1 MSTPLRLILASLA
14 AMFMLPASHAAE
26 LTIGSKAP
34 PLSIEH
40 WFHDKTPVTEF
51 SSDQITVVE
60 FWATWCGPCIASIPH
75 LSELQQEY
83 GDAIKVI
90 SVSDEDPAT
99 VEAFLDREKDDT
111 TFRDITSHYW
121 LTTDPDQSMKNA
133 YMKAAEQSG
142 IPTAF
147 VVGKTGE
154 IEWIGHPMRLDEPLR
169 QIVAGTWDREAYAR
183 QMAEEQK
190 VRRHSAELSRLV
202 REHDYDGALSI
213 VTTLLDEIELPE
225 VRQNLERMRTQI
237 KTMAQAHAR
246 EHATQGLDLA
256 GQRKAFTSLIEMGFC
271 LQAGDTAAARAILD
285 RLATEIKQPD
295 LLAQLDAAR
304 QRLDAASPSEDAAA
318 AHAEE

>member
-1 MSTPLRLILASLA
+1 MPTSLRLLLAALA
-14 AMFMLPASHAAE
+14 AMLVLPSTGAAE

-40 WFHDKTPVTEF
+40 WFHDKTPVTAF
-51 SSDQITVVE
+51 PPDHVTVVE

-75 LSELQQEY
+75 LSELQQKY
-83 GDAIKVI
+83 GDAVTVI

-169 QIVAGTWDREAYAR
+169 QIVAGEWDRAAYAR
-183 QMAEEQK
+183 QLAEEQK
-190 VRRHSAELSRLV
+190 VKSHLPTISRHV
-202 REHDYDGALSI
+202 REHDYDQALAI
-213 VTTLLDEIELPE
+213 VDGLFSEIELPE
-225 VRQNLERMRTQI
+225 VRQNLERMRAQI
-237 KTMAQAHAR
+237 KTMAETHAKEQA
-246 EHATQGLDLA
+246 TKGLDA
-256 GQRKAFTSLIEMGFC
+256 MGQRQAFAGLIEMAFC
-271 LQAGDTAAARAILD
+271 LQSGDTAGARDILD
-285 RLATEIKQPD
+285 GLMTEIKNPE
-295 LLAQLDAAR
+295 LRSMLDAAR
-304 QRLDAASPSEDAAA
+304 QRLDGSGSAADAAA
-318 AHAEE
+318 AHEEE